1 MSNSRMRK
9 LMLHYRQNG
18 RRELVRS
25 LKRPLNE
32 VETGLSRTT
41 RDG

>member
-1 MSNSRMRK
+1 MNNSRMRK
-9 LMLHYRQNG
+9 IMLNYRQNG
-18 RRELVRS
+18 RRELGRT
-25 LKRPLNE
+25 LKRPLDE